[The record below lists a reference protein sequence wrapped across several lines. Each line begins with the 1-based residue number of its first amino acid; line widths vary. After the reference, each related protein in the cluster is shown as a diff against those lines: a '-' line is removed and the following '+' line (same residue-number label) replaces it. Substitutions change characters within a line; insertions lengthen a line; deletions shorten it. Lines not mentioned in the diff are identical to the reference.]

1 MYDDIPED
9 MRRYLK
15 HNGWHFNK
23 KACDYAINIMRK
35 KNSSTGRMEKV
46 EKLTK
51 EQVDTTLAKYGIVLE
66 NIFDYD
72 YVYLANKLKAVM
84 FKSGIADEQHLAMA
98 VKDALED
105 SEQGDGEIMR
115 KWDAEMT
122 ARGILIEWDEIV

>member
-15 HNGWHFNK
+15 HYGWHFNK
-23 KACDYAINIMRK
+23 KAYEYAVNVMRK
-35 KNSSTGRMEKV
+35 KNNSTGRMEKV

-51 EQVDTTLAKYGIVLE
+51 EQVDAMLAKYGVTLE
-66 NIFDYD
+66 NTFDYD
-72 YVYLANKLKAVM
+72 YVYLAAKLKAVM
-84 FKSGIADEQHLAMA
+84 FKSGIADEQHLVMA
-98 VKDALED
+98 IKDCLED

-122 ARGILIEWDEIV
+122 SRGILIEWDEIV